1 MERGAK
7 PEAFGRNRTVVQLTM
22 TDQIQKKRCW
32 WFLNEPGAC
41 ELCLKP
47 RDHDVDLFLE
57 ATLRDMIYVWRGD
70 LTLTRALD
78 TGRLCAHGT
87 TRARRAL
94 PRWLGISPL
103 AHVQTARAD
112 AKAVSLAAT

>member
-7 PEAFGRNRTVVQLTM
+7 PEGRDRTVVQLTM
-22 TDQIQKKRCW
+22 TDQIQKKRYW
-32 WFLNEPGAC
+32 WFLNEAGVC
-41 ELCLKP
+41 ELCLKAP
-47 RDHDVDLFLE
+47 DHDVDLFLE

-70 LTLTRALD
+70 LTLARALD

-87 TRARRAL
+87 AKAQRAL

-103 AHVQTARAD
+103 AHVQTPRVD
-112 AKAVSLAAT
+112 AKAV